1 MRGLSRCRRSSPHS
15 MDHLTE
21 ILIQLFAIL
30 VAAKIGNEIFRRLG
44 QPTVVGEILGGVI
57 AGPAVFGVYEVNAE
71 TTLFAEI
78 GVVLLLFQVGLET
91 RLHDLLRVGRTA
103 LAVGVLGVILPFAGG
118 FAAAELAG
126 GDLSLAIFL
135 AAALTATSVGITS
148 NVLRDLG
155 ALTTTGGRIILGA
168 AVIDDVLAIMILSVA
183 TGVAAGSFEVSN
195 ILSLLVVALLFIG
208 VVVIGGTRILA
219 RRRSILTDPEFAE
232 TPFLPGMIIMLGLA
246 ALASLIGLAAIIG
259 AFLAGMVVGESSERH
274 ALEAEVAPVAAFF
287 TPFFFGFI
295 GAQVDLAGLANL
307 DAILLLAGITALAVA
322 SKFVGAFIGAFG
334 QGRWRAALVGWGMV
348 PRGEVG
354 IVVAGLGL
362 SAGAIDSEIYSV
374 VVGMAIITT
383 LIVPP
388 LLPWLVRRAEAEAA
402 PAGGPGGPAPGIE
415 DDDGVVGNQAAEM
428 HERTAGSR
436 DRDAAERVAETEPTT
451 DSGDVPDARA

>member
-1 MRGLSRCRRSSPHS
+1 

-30 VAAKIGNEIFRRLG
+30 VAAKVGNEIFRRLG

-57 AGPAVFGVYEVNAE
+57 AGPAVLGVYEVNAE

-219 RRRSILTDPEFAE
+219 RRRSLLTDPEFAE

-307 DAILLLAGITALAVA
+307 EAILLLAGITALAVA
-322 SKFVGAFIGAFG
+322 SKFIGAFIGAFG
-334 QGRWRAALVGWGMV
+334 QGRWRAAMVGWGMV

-383 LIVPP
+383 LVVPP
-388 LLPWLVRRAEAEAA
+388 LLPWLVRRAEADAA
-402 PAGGPGGPAPGIE
+402 KPSGPPGGPAPGIE
-415 DDDGVVGNQAAEM
+415 DDDGHVGEAPAEM
-428 HERTAGSR
+428 HERTAGTRER
-436 DRDAAERVAETEPTT
+436 DEADHVAEPEPST
-451 DSGDVPDARA
+451 DAPDARSG